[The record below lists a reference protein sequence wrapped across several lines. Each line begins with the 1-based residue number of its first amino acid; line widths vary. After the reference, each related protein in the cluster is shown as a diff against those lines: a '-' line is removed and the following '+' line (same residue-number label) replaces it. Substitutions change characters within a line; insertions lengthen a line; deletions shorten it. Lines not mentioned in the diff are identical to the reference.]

1 MAERRMFAKTI
12 IDSDAFL
19 EMPLS
24 AQALYFHLGMRA
36 DDDGF
41 LNNSG
46 KIKSMVHASDDD
58 LKILVAKR
66 YLIVFEDKVV
76 VIKHWLINNLIRQ
89 DRYKATIYSD
99 EKALLTIKANG
110 VYTEIGIPDGNQVA
124 TRLTQVRIGKDRK
137 GEEREERSEA
147 FASPPPPPVRI
158 GNDGTSRFE
167 RAKTAGEGLFPP
179 VRKNLLELKDD
190 DRREVLA
197 TLSHYSDEEI
207 SAAMNTYHEMLAD
220 DQYDIF
226 APYVSLIG
234 FLKTGV
240 EKFGDEA
247 TPREVFKK
255 RSAAEA
261 SQEKIDWEKIREDLR
276 AKEAERDK

>member
-1 MAERRMFAKTI
+1 MDQSPNYYAIIPANVRYDKSLTPNAKLLYGEITALCSKEGYCWASNAYFA
-12 IDSDAFL
+12 D
-19 EMPLS
+19 
-24 AQALYFHLGMRA
+24 LYDVSMRA
-36 DDDGF
+36 ISGWVSQLAEKNYITIELIYREGSKEIQHRYVRLFPGVTKKTSIGQEENFRPPIEENFQDITTRK
-41 LNNSG
+41 NNIIS
-46 KIKSMVHASDDD
+46 
-58 LKILVAKR
+58 
-66 YLIVFEDKVV
+66 
-76 VIKHWLINNLIRQ
+76 N
-89 DRYKATIYSD
+89 
-99 EKALLTIKANG
+99 
-110 VYTEIGIPDGNQVA
+110 
-124 TRLTQVRIGKDRK
+124 
-137 GEEREERSEA
+137 EREEREA
-147 FASPPPPPVRI
+147 VASPPPPPVRI

-179 VRKNLLELKDD
+179 VRKNLLELKNDD
-190 DRREVLA
+190 SREVLA

-207 SAAMNTYHEMLAD
+207 SAAMKTYHEMLAD